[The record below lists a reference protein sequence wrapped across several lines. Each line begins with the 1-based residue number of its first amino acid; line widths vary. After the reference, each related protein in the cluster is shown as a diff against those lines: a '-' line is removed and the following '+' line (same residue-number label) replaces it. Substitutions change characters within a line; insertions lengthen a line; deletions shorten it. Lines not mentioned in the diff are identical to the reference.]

1 MTKKEDIF
9 NQNDLIFAQRL
20 KYCRECAKLKQ
31 NELAVKADI
40 SPAILSTYEAFN
52 MSLSGKKPSL
62 HNAMK
67 LAKTL
72 GVSLDWLCGIDDA
85 PKVSVKSIIA
95 FLEKQQ
101 IQTSNGVM
109 TITIGMPN
117 MIKFLNGLDIMY
129 KDYQSG
135 IIDMEIFEL
144 WLSKCFKQFG
154 IE

>member
-1 MTKKEDIF
+1 MAKKEDAF

-20 KYCRECAKLKQ
+20 KYCREHAKLKQ
-31 NELAVKADI
+31 NELAIKAGVT
-40 SPAILSTYEAFN
+40 PTALSTYEAFTTSPN
-52 MSLSGKKPSL
+52 GKKPSL
-62 HNAMK
+62 HSAVK
-67 LAKTL
+67 LAKAL

>member
-1 MTKKEDIF
+1 MAKKEDIF

-20 KYCRECAKLKQ
+20 KYCREYAKLKQ

-40 SPAILSTYEAFN
+40 LPATLSTYEAFN
-52 MSLSGKKPSL
+52 MSSGGKKPSL

-72 GVSLDWLCGIDDA
+72 DVSLDWLCGIDDE

-95 FLEKQQ
+95 FLEKQRM
-101 IQTSNGVM
+101 QTSNGVLN
-109 TITIGMPN
+109 ITIGMPN
-117 MIKFLNGLDIMY
+117 MVKFLHGLDIMY
-129 KDYQSG
+129 KEYKSG
-135 IIDMEIFEL
+135 IIDKEL
-144 WLSKCFKQFG
+144 FDYWLSKSLKQFG